1 MALQFHN
8 QQYNKTSFLEM
19 TCELCSNENC
29 LLKRNLK
36 SEDTLELSYQKKEI
50 KCKKGQQFIIEG
62 ASVTGL
68 FFVLKGKVKVFRTGI
83 NGREQIVRFASAGD
97 IIGHRGFGTEEYYS
111 IGAMALEDTVLCYFS
126 KAVLQNT
133 LLKDPIFMIKQMPG
147 ILCHTN
153 IQRNCTHF
161 ISFQFHDGKKN
172 SNQCSSI
179 IHSNFIPNL
188 QVSHSYM
195 SDSIFV
201 YQISDILKH
210 INMNKNKI

>member
-126 KAVLQNT
+126 KAVLQST
-133 LLKDPIFMIKQMPG
+133 LLKDPVFTYDLMLFYANELNRSEAKVKSLSQM
-147 ILCHTN
+147 TV
-153 IQRNCTHF
+153 RER
-161 ISFQFHDGKKN
+161 
-172 SNQCSSI
+172 
-179 IHSNFIPNL
+179 
-188 QVSHSYM
+188 VV
-195 SDSIFV
+195 DS
-201 YQISDILKH
+201 LL
-210 INMNKNKI
+210 